1 MYILYIQPLS
11 ADSKAL
17 YSKSAADYLAKPYGE
32 RDAGLDL
39 YAAEDTKID
48 EGTSMAGMGLKAALY
63 DTARGIFR
71 AYWML
76 PRSSISKTSL
86 RLANSVG
93 LIDAGYRGEIKAAL
107 YTVRVGFGTTLE
119 RNTRIVQLASPDL
132 LPFDDIKVV
141 DEIPGGA
148 TLRGEGGFGS
158 TGVGAAR
165 TDADV
170 AAAAALVMMAG
181 DAAPTTPAAPTAVYG
196 LPVRGRLGHADE

>member
-1 MYILYIQPLS
+1 MYVLYIQPLS
-11 ADSKAL
+11 DAVRPL
-17 YSKSAADYLAKPYGE
+17 YEKGVADYLAKSYEE

-39 YAAEDTKID
+39 YAAEDTKVN
-48 EGTSMAGMGLKAALY
+48 EGTSMAGMGVKAALY
-63 DTARGIFR
+63 DTSRGLFR

-107 YTVRVGFGTTLE
+107 YTTLVGFGTTLE
-119 RNTRIVQLASPDL
+119 QHTRIVQLASPDL

-141 DEIPGGA
+141 DTIPGGP

-158 TGVGAAR
+158 TGVG
-165 TDADV
+165 T
-170 AAAAALVMMAG
+170 LS
-181 DAAPTTPAAPTAVYG
+181 
-196 LPVRGRLGHADE
+196 